1 MSWQIVTDS
10 SGAYYHGAPTAER
23 DRIQTWGL
31 QPQNPQLNGIWL
43 LEDAGFDPE
52 FAYMQNQHRTTEPGV
67 YMAEDP
73 EHAYG
78 KEDVWKI
85 APGYLDEQSLGTDP
99 YWEGGR
105 ISPQAIPPE
114 ALSLHKRWE
123 DGLHGW
129 GRTSSEQAMY
139 YHEMADPNCKWCYGH
154 GSFMDFDGRDI
165 PCAKCLRGK
174 VTPVSDLRPVNRVW
188 DINPRQMKEIPDR
201 DLRTADATTTF
212 NPSAPIDE
220 LTGYLTSMGSPTSLL
235 NPNNP
240 LAQGA
245 APSANKANPKF
256 NPSLPG
262 AFNNPANPELNP
274 SLPGA
279 ANNPANPTYNP
290 SMPGAQN
297 NPSNPQ
303 FNSVLPTAVNNPS
316 SQQLNPNYPG
326 AFTNPSSPMH
336 NPDYP
341 NPGAI
346 GQPPTNLPPNASFPP
361 RAQFGKLAWEP
372 VSPQIWSKVA
382 DYYHVAPTEDR
393 TRIRQHGLQPSD
405 PKWNWGPDTWETGQI
420 PPAGVYAWPDEN
432 AAHKYREQ
440 LEGQRDQSHDIW
452 RFPQNANHWRW
463 DPDAEGAMF
472 TTDPVIEPRLHQP
485 VEEDF
490 MWPHEDVPGMRWEER
505 MNLQEN
511 AAKGNPWGIGK
522 PNHVWGKVGAYY
534 HIAPTTERARIQQHG
549 LQPSDPA
556 RSEMWTTF
564 RDEDNPPRGVY
575 ISPNREWAG
584 RYLTRLEFQRG
595 VPHDLWEVDDP
606 GGYTYPDPDLGMNSR
621 YVMNPITSPRLIE
634 GPEHREY
641 MPEYMNRQYSLPTD
655 PWQRGSWPMS
665 PEDGRG
671 RAYPQNDPEAWN
683 RMVGRKLAW
692 HPIDDN
698 LNLPDVGDEID
709 GSRVVEV
716 DNLSPHLEDGRALSL
731 DQAQQLAGMPVY
743 AADIPGLEM
752 NDSRNFPDPTE
763 PRSPMPP
770 APVGC
775 TCEEGHKLDCP
786 VHGLDPV
793 EPDMDHAWS
802 VPENNPVGFP
812 QDMPRTWSQAV
823 SADRGIEHPAKQ
835 KKRGHYKS
843 RYVEPAV
850 GGDREERHEQPKD
863 QPVNSSHVWSI
874 SRPRLRR
881 LKRAASSVWRLI
893 ETWRILP

>member
-1 MSWQIVTDS
+1 MTWQIVTDS

-31 QPQNPQLNGIWL
+31 QPQNPQLNGTWL

-52 FAYMQNQHRTTEPGV
+52 FAYMQNQHRRNEHGV

-73 EHAYG
+73 EHAHDYG

-85 APGYLDEQSLGTDP
+85 APEYLDEKSLGTDP

-123 DGLHGW
+123 DDLHGW
-129 GRTSSEQAMY
+129 G
-139 YHEMADPNCKWCYGH
+139 K
-154 GSFMDFDGRDI
+154 
-165 PCAKCLRGK
+165 
-174 VTPVSDLRPVNRVW
+174 
-188 DINPRQMKEIPDR
+188 
-201 DLRTADATTTF
+201 TADATTTF

-262 AFNNPANPELNP
+262 AFNNPSNPELNP

-279 ANNPANPTYNP
+279 ATNPANPTYNP

-326 AFTNPSSPMH
+326 SFTNPSSPAH

-341 NPGAI
+341 NPEAI
-346 GQPPTNLPPNASFPP
+346 GQPPTNMPPNASFPP
-361 RAQFGKLAWEP
+361 SGAWHSGSVDDTADRGLTNPEVSRERRLGDISKLAR
-372 VSPQIWSKVA
+372 S
-382 DYYHVAPTEDR
+382 
-393 TRIRQHGLQPSD
+393 
-405 PKWNWGPDTWETGQI
+405 
-420 PPAGVYAWPDEN
+420 
-432 AAHKYREQ
+432 
-440 LEGQRDQSHDIW
+440 
-452 RFPQNANHWRW
+452 
-463 DPDAEGAMF
+463 
-472 TTDPVIEPRLHQP
+472 
-485 VEEDF
+485 
-490 MWPHEDVPGMRWEER
+490 
-505 MNLQEN
+505 
-511 AAKGNPWGIGK
+511 PWGK
-522 PNHVWGKVGAYY
+522 PV
-534 HIAPTTERARIQQHG
+534 
-549 LQPSDPA
+549 
-556 RSEMWTTF
+556 
-564 RDEDNPPRGVY
+564 
-575 ISPNREWAG
+575 
-584 RYLTRLEFQRG
+584 
-595 VPHDLWEVDDP
+595 
-606 GGYTYPDPDLGMNSR
+606 
-621 YVMNPITSPRLIE
+621 
-634 GPEHREY
+634 
-641 MPEYMNRQYSLPTD
+641 
-655 PWQRGSWPMS
+655 
-665 PEDGRG
+665 
-671 RAYPQNDPEAWN
+671 PQNDPEVWN
-683 RMVGRKLAW
+683 RIMGRKLAW

-709 GSRVVEV
+709 GSHVIEV

-731 DQAQQLAGMPVY
+731 DQAQELAGMPVHAAIAHLQKLAGETASQRLRRAQELEAQYGPDASQTVHSFPDGWTIKQLQTY
-743 AADIPGLEM
+743 ADAQREGHLMGNCFGYDSTEWPHEIWNEHPDMENVANEDDEWDDRKYWELSPHADMHHELPQPMYSLRDPANLPHVSIDPEQDQEQVALGRHNADPKPEHMDRLVQWGGGYPQHQKVWKEIQQEYARPGAYQYDPLKQSKLAAAPDADWRGFDTSELRTA
-752 NDSRNFPDPTE
+752 DSYTTDTRNFPDPIE
-763 PRSPMPP
+763 PRFPMPP

-812 QDMPRTWSQAV
+812 QSMPRTWSQAV
-823 SADRGIEHPAKQ
+823 SSDRGIEHPAKQ
-835 KKRGHYKS
+835 KNRGHYKS
-843 RYVEPAV
+843 RYVETAV
-850 GGDREERHEQPKD
+850 VGDREEHHEQPKN
-863 QPVNSSHVWSI
+863 QPVDSSHIWSV